1 MCLLYDEDEYYFN
14 IVKGILNL
22 MDSKFEDSYKKHYSL
37 CQYIDDKSRKN
48 KYEANNIAFKNYCIA
63 IVNDINRMLNE
74 YELNKERYSD
84 NSSQTNEKEFLNK
97 ISEDKFEFLIKK
109 SRIEYDDVLSNI
121 FKISNNNDDI
131 LLKIKALSNND
142 KEKYFE
148 LKGYLEEYL
157 EINAIKN
164 NNIDLNQRIKSMEDK
179 LKEQNDKLSSQDK
192 AINSLELIVT
202 EQKGNI
208 SELNTKIKN
217 LSDDNAKIKEKLDFM
232 ETIINA
238 SL

>member
-1 MCLLYDEDEYYFN
+1 M
-14 IVKGILNL
+14 
-22 MDSKFEDSYKKHYSL
+22 
-37 CQYIDDKSRKN
+37 
-48 KYEANNIAFKNYCIA
+48 
-63 IVNDINRMLNE
+63 
-74 YELNKERYSD
+74 
-84 NSSQTNEKEFLNK
+84 
-97 ISEDKFEFLIKK
+97 IKK
-109 SRIEYDDVLSNI
+109 SRIEYDHVLSNI

-164 NNIDLNQRIKSMEDK
+164 NNIDLNQTIKSIEKK
-179 LKEQNDKLSSQDK
+179 LNEQNDKLSSQDK
-192 AINSLELIVT
+192 AINSLELILT
-202 EQKGNI
+202 EQKGKLNSQSNNI
-208 SELNTKIKN
+208 LELNTKIKN

-232 ETIINA
+232 EIIVKA